1 MPNFVFEWD
10 EHKANLNLRKHKVS
24 FEEATTVFDDPYLM
38 TFPDEEH
45 SDNEQRF
52 IDIGNSAKERVLVV
66 IHTEREEIIRII
78 SGRKATMTERG
89 VYETGNF

>member
-38 TFPDEEH
+38 TFSDEEH
-45 SDNEQRF
+45 SDDEQRF